1 MGIMYDL
8 SGIENLLRSFYGHI
22 VQNVPDFLKLKQGQ
36 ACLVFACETH
46 LLAWFQ
52 LFPPPPL
59 PPFLL
64 PLPPL
69 FPLPPFSSSLPPRFF
84 LHLLLLFLLHFL
96 FLSLFLL
103 LFFLLLLIF
112 FLLFLLLLSEI
123 WSHVSQASLYSFDL
137 LVPLLEPPEC

>member
-1 MGIMYDL
+1 
-8 SGIENLLRSFYGHI
+8 
-22 VQNVPDFLKLKQGQ
+22 
-36 ACLVFACETH
+36 
-46 LLAWFQ
+46 
-52 LFPPPPL
+52 
-59 PPFLL
+59 
-64 PLPPL
+64 
-69 FPLPPFSSSLPPRFF
+69 
-84 LHLLLLFLLHFL
+84 LFLLHFL